1 MKCLTSCP
9 GFRKTTELH
18 NLSDYTSSTPRSA
31 EAKFHDF
38 FPLRKTLQTDFE
50 ISSKTTMPE
59 CHANLLLTETPCQ
72 LLEKATLARIMF
84 NWLTKILWILD
95 WRWVY
100 LTVLTEGELCLDFQ
114 WSHNNSPVA
123 DRHMLH
129 FFTGHIN
136 FSFNLF
142 IRVGIKKLSAE
153 LGRGLPKDYTA
164 VSYWDTC
171 LGCTLVGGVELEYSW
186 PNYPLNLSVYI
197 TIKSATQVL

>member
-1 MKCLTSCP
+1 
-9 GFRKTTELH
+9 
-18 NLSDYTSSTPRSA
+18 
-31 EAKFHDF
+31 
-38 FPLRKTLQTDFE
+38 
-50 ISSKTTMPE
+50 MPE

-95 WRWVY
+95 WRWAY

-114 WSHNNSPVA
+114 WSHNNLPVA
-123 DRHMLH
+123 DRRKLH

-142 IRVGIKKLSAE
+142 IRVGIKKLSTE

-171 LGCTLVGGVELEYSW
+171 LGCTRVGGVDYSW
-186 PNYPLNLSVYI
+186 PNYPLNLSLYT
-197 TIKSATQVL
+197 TIKSAAQVP